1 MTAEEF
7 DQLFTR
13 EALRPF
19 QPRPGSEGL
28 TPLLEVRTPT
38 AIGVFVLHVDDYNDI
53 EARHASVRGLG
64 LTCAE
69 RYPDV
74 EVVRFGSE
82 AWVRTFTPAEVAA
95 RGGRRVESYADKE
108 EVIIVF
114 GQRASGE
121 LRIARAP
128 LHRRASGEVER
139 VGAWVVV
146 GADPEE
152 AKARSDLLAAFWDG
166 YRQGKGEWN

>member
-7 DQLFTR
+7 NALFTR

-28 TPLLEVRTPT
+28 APVLEVRTPT
-38 AIGVFVLHVDDYNDI
+38 QIAVFVLAVDNYNAM
-53 EARHASVRGLG
+53 EARHAYVRGLG
-64 LTCAE
+64 LACAE

-82 AWVRTFTPAEVAA
+82 AWGRTFTPAEAEA
-95 RGGRRVESYADKE
+95 RGGRLVESYADKE
-108 EVIIVF
+108 ELIVVF

-121 LRIARAP
+121 LRLARAP
-128 LHRRASGEVER
+128 LLRRASGEVER
-139 VGAWVVV
+139 VGAWIVV

-152 AKARSDLLAAFWDG
+152 AKASSTLLAAFWDG
-166 YRQGKGEWN
+166 YRQGKGRHN